1 MEKRSKKWMFIS
13 IIGVALLIIGG
24 FQMLLFKTG
33 EERRN
38 REYEIS
44 LVKALK
50 NSYAGIEEI
59 KITNP
64 NYTSPPG
71 SWSCDVEITF
81 SDKEKIKYRIG
92 HSLDETKNYHG
103 SVQGESNEE
112 INEQWQISNSHKGKT
127 TSLVIVIYSDREKEQ
142 Q

>member
-1 MEKRSKKWMFIS
+1 MEKRSKKWVIIS
-13 IIGVALLIIGG
+13 IISVALLAIGG

-38 REYEIS
+38 REYEMS

-71 SWSCDVEITF
+71 DWSCDIEIKFKDGKKITYGIYHYLN
-81 SDKEKIKYRIG
+81 DKQ
-92 HSLDETKNYHG
+92 NYNG
-103 SVQGESNEE
+103 RMTYGQRDFLIE
-112 INEQWQISNSHKGKT
+112 KGKQ
-127 TSLVIVIYSDREKEQ
+127 LLQLR
-142 Q
+142 

>member
-71 SWSCDVEITF
+71 DWSCDIEIKFKDGKKITYGIYHYLN
-81 SDKEKIKYRIG
+81 DKQ
-92 HSLDETKNYHG
+92 NYNGRMTYGQRDFLNHR
-103 SVQGESNEE
+103 
-112 INEQWQISNSHKGKT
+112 KGKT
-127 TSLVIVIYSDREKEQ
+127 AFTVKVIYSDKEEGIQ
-142 Q
+142 

>member
-1 MEKRSKKWMFIS
+1 MKKYLKKWVIIS
-13 IIGVALLIIGG
+13 IISVALLAIGG

-59 KITNP
+59 
-64 NYTSPPG
+64 
-71 SWSCDVEITF
+71 
-81 SDKEKIKYRIG
+81 
-92 HSLDETKNYHG
+92 H
-103 SVQGESNEE
+103 
-112 INEQWQISNSHKGKT
+112 ISNPSYADIPSK
-127 TSLVIVIYSDREKEQ
+127 S
-142 Q
+142 

>member
-1 MEKRSKKWMFIS
+1 MEKRSKKWVIIS
-13 IIGVALLIIGG
+13 IISVALLAIGG

-38 REYEIS
+38 REYEMS

-71 SWSCDVEITF
+71 DWSCDIEIKF
-81 SDKEKIKYRIG
+81 NVKKI
-92 HSLDETKNYHG
+92 N
-103 SVQGESNEE
+103 
-112 INEQWQISNSHKGKT
+112 NS
-127 TSLVIVIYSDREKEQ
+127 IYQ
-142 Q
+142 